1 MNNLIDMN
9 NPMGTD
15 NSFVILSKLVEDR
28 DPSAIERI
36 KSALKSTD
44 DESQMRYLEGLLL
57 LMGAPLGELEDPPD
71 LEDDPEEYWE
81 EY

>member
-1 MNNLIDMN
+1 MN